1 MRGTSR
7 CHQDVPVK
15 TISLEQAAHVFAG
28 LPDNPRVVTSGNFA
42 TPLATLA
49 VLDANVANYRLN
61 VLNGQAGL
69 PDREGVVLETV
80 FVGPGMRKSPR
91 LRYVPC
97 RLSLLP
103 TLFENHFRPDVVLL
117 HVAPARK
124 GMLSLGIEVNV
135 LPAAIEAARAAGAL
149 VVAQVNPQMP
159 YTYGDAQIDPEDVD
173 LAVEVDAPIT
183 NAVLPEPDEISR
195 SIGALV
201 AARIP
206 DGATLQLGI
215 GGIPDAVLGE
225 IAGRRE
231 GLRVW
236 TEMISDGILRLEK
249 AGSLD
254 ASTVIRPSFLFGST
268 ELYEWVDGNERVRM
282 IRTEKANDP
291 GLISRQPLMTSVNA
305 ALQVDLFD
313 QANASRINGRIYSGF
328 GGSTDF
334 IVGAMH
340 ARGGQAFVAL
350 ASWHPKANVSTI
362 VPLLDERVTHLQH
375 TAVVT
380 ERGVAEMIGYS
391 QNEQARSLIDN
402 CAHPDARDEL
412 EEEAVALDLL

>member
-1 MRGTSR
+1 M
-7 CHQDVPVK
+7 
-15 TISLEQAAHVFAG
+15 FAG

>member
-1 MRGTSR
+1 
-7 CHQDVPVK
+7 VK
-15 TISLEQAAHVFAG
+15 TISLEKAAKVFAG

-42 TPLATLA
+42 TPLRTLG

-61 VLNGQAGL
+61 VLNAQVGL
-69 PDREGVVLETV
+69 PDRDGVVLETV

-97 RLSLLP
+97 RLSMLP
-103 TLFENHFRPDVVLL
+103 SLFENHFRPDVVLV
-117 HVAPARK
+117 HVAPARN
-124 GMLSLGIEVNV
+124 GLFSLGIEVNV

-149 VVAQVNPQMP
+149 VVAQVNPNMP
-159 YTYGDAQIDPEDVD
+159 YTFGDAQLDPEDVD
-173 LAVEVDAPIT
+173 LAVEVDDPIT
-183 NAVLPEPDEISR
+183 NAVLPEPDDISR

-225 IAGRRE
+225 IAGRRS

-236 TEMISDGILRLEK
+236 TEMISDGVLRLEQQ
-249 AGSLD
+249 GSLD
-254 ASTVIRPSFLFGST
+254 PNVVIRPSFLFGSK
-268 ELYEWVDGNERVRM
+268 ELYEWVNGNERVRM
-282 IRTEKANDP
+282 LRTEKANDP

-350 ASWHPKANVSTI
+350 PSWHPKANVSTI

-380 ERGVAEMIGYS
+380 ERGVAEMFGYS
-391 QNEQARSLIDN
+391 QNEQARALIDK
-402 CAHPDARDEL
+402 CAHPNAQDEL
-412 EEEAVALDLL
+412 EEEAIALGLL

>member
-1 MRGTSR
+1 
-7 CHQDVPVK
+7 VK

-42 TPLATLA
+42 TPLQTLS
-49 VLDANVANYRLN
+49 VLDANVAHYRLN

-69 PDREGVVLETV
+69 PDREGVVLETA
-80 FVGPGMRKSPR
+80 FVGPGMRKSPC

-103 TLFENHFRPDVVLL
+103 TLFENSFRPDVVLV
-117 HVAPARK
+117 HVAPPRN

-149 VVAQVNPQMP
+149 VIAQVNPSMP
-159 YTYGDAQIDPEDVD
+159 YTYGDAQLDLEDVD
-173 LAVEVDAPIT
+173 LAVEVSEPIA
-183 NAVLPEPDEISR
+183 NAQLPEPDDISR
-195 SIGALV
+195 SIGARI
-201 AARIP
+201 AARIS

-225 IAGRRE
+225 IAGRRH

-236 TEMISDGILRLEK
+236 TEMISDGVLRLEQE
-249 AGSLD
+249 GSLD
-254 ASTVIRPSFLFGST
+254 PHVVIRPSFLFGSQ
-268 ELYEWVDGNERVRM
+268 ELYDWVDGNERVRM
-282 IRTEKANDP
+282 LRTEKANDP
-291 GLISRQPLMTSVNA
+291 GLIARQPLMTSVNA

-380 ERGVAEMIGYS
+380 EQGVAEMFGFS
-391 QNEQARSLIDN
+391 QNEQARTLIDQ
-402 CAHPDARDEL
+402 CAHPDARAEL
-412 EEEAVALDLL
+412 EEEAVALGLL

>member
-1 MRGTSR
+1 
-7 CHQDVPVK
+7 VK
-15 TISLEQAAHVFAG
+15 IISLEQAAHVFAG

-49 VLDANVANYRLN
+49 VLDANVATYRLN
-61 VLNGQAGL
+61 VLNAQAGL
-69 PDREGVVLETV
+69 PDREGVVQETV

-103 TLFENHFRPDVVLL
+103 TWFESHFRPDVVLI

-149 VVAQVNPQMP
+149 VIAQINPQMP

-183 NAVLPEPDEISR
+183 NAVLPDPDEISR
-195 SIGALV
+195 NIGALV

-236 TEMISDGILRLEK
+236 TEMISDGVLRLEK

-268 ELYEWVDGNERVRM
+268 ELYDWVDGNERVRM

-412 EEEAVALDLL
+412 EEEAAALGLL